1 MKTIEE
7 LVAQVAKNVGVTAA
21 NTQPKPTPAQ
31 PIINQKPIPQ
41 EVSGVPKVTY
51 KKMTLDLAKK
61 AARAAEIAAEK
72 IGIKV
77 VVAICDEGA
86 NLVLLHAMDDS
97 YIASIKAAQDKAYT
111 AVALKMP
118 THVALKE
125 SRGGALDGLTNGNG
139 ILLLGGGFPLE
150 GENKIYGG
158 IGVSGGTKEQD
169 TLIAAVAKEVL
180 KHC

>member
-7 LVAQVAKNVGVTAA
+7 LVAQVAKNMGAGAA
-21 NTQPKPTPAQ
+21 AKPQST
-31 PIINQKPIPQ
+31 QKPIPH
-41 EVSGVPKVTY
+41 EPKSAKTSVSRISTY

-72 IGIKV
+72 LGVKI
-77 VVAICDEGA
+77 VVAVCDEGA

-118 THVALKE
+118 THTALKE

-150 GENKIYGG
+150 GDSKIYGG

-180 KHC
+180 KLNR